1 MKKTIFF
8 MSIILFLKPGF
19 SEELDINQKNS
30 NSVPVDLIKVPE
42 GLEIKIWAK
51 SPLFYNPTNI
61 DIDRFGR
68 IWVAEGVRYR
78 FNWNRQKK
86 GDRIVVL
93 EDLDLDGLAD
103 TSHVFLQD
111 SSLVAPL
118 GIAVVDNK
126 VIVSQP
132 PHLIVYT
139 DLNRNLKF
147 EENID
152 NKEILLSGFSGI
164 NHDHSLHSVTVGPNG
179 KWYFNSGNCGAMFT
193 DKSGK
198 TFRIGSPYNP
208 KPIGP
213 FEFPINPLDIAGKKS
228 DDGHVYVGGFAAKM
242 NEDGSNVE
250 IIGHNFRNSYEQSI
264 TSFGDVFHSDN
275 DDPPASRVSY
285 VLEYGNAGFASAN
298 GKKTWQADKR
308 PYQTIAQAE
317 WRQDDPGVMP
327 SGDVYGGGSPTGN
340 VFYENGALG
349 KKWEGMFLACEAG
362 KNVVFGYLPKISGST
377 FTLERFN
384 FMTSNEEN
392 EFAGTDFLGGSKSVN
407 NEEIKT
413 LFRPSDVAVGPDG
426 AIYVADWYDGRV
438 GGHQDLDESKSGTIY
453 RIAPKGFKPKIDRL
467 DLNTVK
473 GSIDALKS
481 PAVNVRNLG
490 HNLIKQNH
498 KKSIKELD
506 KLLKNKNKYIAARAV
521 WLLADLGSDGQKK
534 VFNLL
539 DSKDEQIRLVSYRAL
554 KENKIDLIKIAAKM
568 SKDISPSVRREVA
581 TSLRDIS
588 PDLKLPILISIAEE
602 YDGNDKTYLEALGIG
617 SFGVE
622 EELFDMLLEKIGNKN
637 PLLWSDRFSD
647 IAWRLH
653 PKSSID
659 FHLERVLSESLKFNK
674 RRQALDA
681 IAFTM
686 DPRAAEVMIN
696 LSTREKFKFS
706 KEANWWILN
715 RAFSEWKEFNLFQQL
730 ADKEIYNPQKI
741 ELVEM
746 IVENSENIPNEYPSI
761 NNLSKIKG
769 DYDNGK
775 MVAQKCIVCHKIQK
789 NGSDLGPSLDG
800 WAKNQS
806 KESIF
811 RSIISPNESIA
822 HGYEGYEIV
831 LKDGRKIHGR
841 GIKMSNPY
849 IISSI
854 GDFTQVIP
862 EEKIEKISRLN
873 HSLMLS
879 ASQLNISSNE
889 LVDLVEFLKN
899 N

>member
-51 SPLFYNPTNI
+51 TPLFYNPTKI

-68 IWVAEGVRYR
+68 IWDAEGVRYR

-213 FEFPINPLDIAGKKS
+213 FKFPINPLDIAGKKS
-228 DDGHVYVGGFAAKM
+228 DDGHVYVGGFVAKM

-308 PYQTIAQAE
+308 PYQTIPQAE

-384 FMTSNEEN
+384 FITSNEEN

-467 DLNTVK
+467 DLNTIK

-490 HNLIKQNH
+490 HHLIKQNH
-498 KKSIKELD
+498 KKSIKELG
-506 KLLKNKNKYIAARAV
+506 KLLKNKNK
-521 WLLADLGSDGQKK
+521 
-534 VFNLL
+534 
-539 DSKDEQIRLVSYRAL
+539 
-554 KENKIDLIKIAAKM
+554 
-568 SKDISPSVRREVA
+568 
-581 TSLRDIS
+581 
-588 PDLKLPILISIAEE
+588 
-602 YDGNDKTYLEALGIG
+602 
-617 SFGVE
+617 
-622 EELFDMLLEKIGNKN
+622 
-637 PLLWSDRFSD
+637 
-647 IAWRLH
+647 
-653 PKSSID
+653 
-659 FHLERVLSESLKFNK
+659 
-674 RRQALDA
+674 
-681 IAFTM
+681 
-686 DPRAAEVMIN
+686 
-696 LSTREKFKFS
+696 
-706 KEANWWILN
+706 
-715 RAFSEWKEFNLFQQL
+715 
-730 ADKEIYNPQKI
+730 
-741 ELVEM
+741 
-746 IVENSENIPNEYPSI
+746 
-761 NNLSKIKG
+761 
-769 DYDNGK
+769 
-775 MVAQKCIVCHKIQK
+775 
-789 NGSDLGPSLDG
+789 
-800 WAKNQS
+800 
-806 KESIF
+806 
-811 RSIISPNESIA
+811 
-822 HGYEGYEIV
+822 
-831 LKDGRKIHGR
+831 
-841 GIKMSNPY
+841 
-849 IISSI
+849 
-854 GDFTQVIP
+854 
-862 EEKIEKISRLN
+862 
-873 HSLMLS
+873 
-879 ASQLNISSNE
+879 
-889 LVDLVEFLKN
+889 
-899 N
+899 

>member
-1 MKKTIFF
+1 MKKTIFLI
-8 MSIILFLKPGF
+8 SIILFTRPIF
-19 SEELDINQKNS
+19 SEKLDISQQHS
-30 NSVPVDLIKVPE
+30 TSVPVDLIKVPE
-42 GLEIKIWAK
+42 GLEVTIWAK

-93 EDLDLDGLAD
+93 EDLNFDGLAD
-103 TSHVFLQD
+103 TSYVFLQD

-118 GIAVVDNK
+118 GIAVIDNK
-126 VIVSQP
+126 VVVSQP
-132 PHLIVYT
+132 PHLIIYT
-139 DLNRNLKF
+139 DVDRNLKF

-164 NHDHSLHSVTVGPNG
+164 NHDHSLHSVTVGPSG

-228 DDGHVYVGGFAAKM
+228 DDGHIYVGGFVAKM
-242 NEDGSNVE
+242 NDDGSNVE

-275 DDPPASRVSY
+275 DDPPASRVTH

-308 PYQTIAQAE
+308 PYQTIPEAE

-340 VFYENGALG
+340 VFYENGSLG

-362 KNVVFGYLPKISGST
+362 KNVVFGYFPKLSGST

-384 FMTSNEEN
+384 FITSNEEN

-426 AIYVADWYDGRV
+426 AIYVSDWYDGRV

-453 RIAPKGFKPKIDRL
+453 RIAPKGFTPKIDNFE
-467 DLNTVK
+467 LNTLK
-473 GSIDALKS
+473 GSISALKS

-490 HNLIKQNH
+490 HELIKKNH
-498 KKSIKELD
+498 KKSIKELN
-506 KLLKNKNKYIAARAV
+506 KLLKNKNKYLAARAV
-521 WLLADLGSDGQKK
+521 WLLVDLGNEGQEK
-534 VFNLL
+534 VFTLL
-539 DSKDEQIRLVSYRAL
+539 DSKDEELRLVAYRAL
-554 KENKIDLIKIAAKM
+554 RDNNIDLLKIAKKM
-568 SKDISPSVRREVA
+568 SKDISPAVRREVA
-581 TSLRDIS
+581 TSLRDVNPIK
-588 PDLKLPILISIAEE
+588 KLPILISIAEQ
-602 YDGNDKTYLEALGIG
+602 YNGNDKTYLEALGIC

-622 EELFDMLLEKIGNKN
+622 EELFMNLLEKIGDSNS
-637 PLLWSDRFSD
+637 LLWSDKFSD

-653 PKSSID
+653 PPSSID
-659 FHLERVLSESLKFNK
+659 FHLQRVLSESLKFNE
-674 RRQALDA
+674 RRQSLDA

-686 DPRAAEVMIN
+686 DYKAAKVMID
-696 LSTREKFKFS
+696 LSIRENFLLS
-706 KEANWWILN
+706 KEAHWWILN
-715 RAFSEWKEFNLFQQL
+715 RAFSEWKEYDLLKEL
-730 ADKEIYNPQKI
+730 AEKEIYNPQKI
-741 ELVEM
+741 ELFEM
-746 IVENSENIPNEYPSI
+746 ISENSEDFLNEYPSI
-761 NNLSKIKG
+761 NDLSKFEG
-769 DYDNGK
+769 DYDKGK
-775 MVAQKCIVCHKIQK
+775 IVAQKCIACHKIEN
-789 NGSDLGPSLDG
+789 NGSDLGPNLDG

-806 KESIF
+806 KESIY
-811 RSIISPNESIA
+811 RSIILPNETIA
-822 HGYEGYEIV
+822 HGYEAYEII
-831 LKDGRKIHGR
+831 LNDGRKIHGK

-849 IISSI
+849 IITSI
-854 GDFTQVIP
+854 GDFTQIVP
-862 EEKIEKISRLN
+862 EEKIKKINRLK

-879 ASQLNISSNE
+879 AYQLNIDANE

>member
-8 MSIILFLKPGF
+8 MSIILFLKPSF

-213 FEFPINPLDIAGKKS
+213 FKFPINPLDIAGKKS

-308 PYQTIAQAE
+308 PYQTIPQAE

-384 FMTSNEEN
+384 FITSNEEN
-392 EFAGTDFLGGSKSVN
+392 EFAGTDFLGGSK
-407 NEEIKT
+407 
-413 LFRPSDVAVGPDG
+413 
-426 AIYVADWYDGRV
+426 
-438 GGHQDLDESKSGTIY
+438 
-453 RIAPKGFKPKIDRL
+453 
-467 DLNTVK
+467 
-473 GSIDALKS
+473 
-481 PAVNVRNLG
+481 
-490 HNLIKQNH
+490 
-498 KKSIKELD
+498 
-506 KLLKNKNKYIAARAV
+506 
-521 WLLADLGSDGQKK
+521 
-534 VFNLL
+534 
-539 DSKDEQIRLVSYRAL
+539 
-554 KENKIDLIKIAAKM
+554 
-568 SKDISPSVRREVA
+568 
-581 TSLRDIS
+581 
-588 PDLKLPILISIAEE
+588 
-602 YDGNDKTYLEALGIG
+602 
-617 SFGVE
+617 
-622 EELFDMLLEKIGNKN
+622 
-637 PLLWSDRFSD
+637 
-647 IAWRLH
+647 
-653 PKSSID
+653 
-659 FHLERVLSESLKFNK
+659 
-674 RRQALDA
+674 
-681 IAFTM
+681 
-686 DPRAAEVMIN
+686 
-696 LSTREKFKFS
+696 
-706 KEANWWILN
+706 
-715 RAFSEWKEFNLFQQL
+715 
-730 ADKEIYNPQKI
+730 
-741 ELVEM
+741 
-746 IVENSENIPNEYPSI
+746 
-761 NNLSKIKG
+761 
-769 DYDNGK
+769 
-775 MVAQKCIVCHKIQK
+775 KCK
-789 NGSDLGPSLDG
+789 
-800 WAKNQS
+800 
-806 KESIF
+806 
-811 RSIISPNESIA
+811 
-822 HGYEGYEIV
+822 
-831 LKDGRKIHGR
+831 
-841 GIKMSNPY
+841 
-849 IISSI
+849 
-854 GDFTQVIP
+854 
-862 EEKIEKISRLN
+862 
-873 HSLMLS
+873 
-879 ASQLNISSNE
+879 
-889 LVDLVEFLKN
+889 
-899 N
+899 